1 MAAEAEIWSPP
12 ECQLGT
18 QVYYYRDPLNL
29 EGPSLGFICRKPGAV
44 TVSVMVFSPS
54 GGLVEKMSV
63 RHKDDPGLRENDAWR
78 QWGCWDFSDLEKNIR
93 KILPLSASLM
103 AQHERSKK
111 QQ

>member
-1 MAAEAEIWSPP
+1 MPAELETWAPP
-12 ECQLGT
+12 EAKMGT

-29 EGPSLGFICRKPGAV
+29 EDPSLGFICRRPGAN
-44 TVSVMVFSPS
+44 TVSIMVFAPS
-54 GGLVEKMSV
+54 GNLVEKPSV

-93 KILPLSASLM
+93 KLVPLTASLM

-111 QQ
+111 A